1 MADYFDFFFKSKCS
15 QMAAEICRLIG
26 SPRLKVLYDIYHMQ
40 INEGCICDTIQIM
53 ENSLVIFTLQMHRD
67 VMSREQ
73 EKLII
78 RHN

>member
-1 MADYFDFFFKSKCS
+1 
-15 QMAAEICRLIG
+15 MAAEICRLIG

-40 INEGCICDTIQIM
+40 INEAVFATPLQIM
-53 ENSLVIFTLQMHRD
+53 EISLVIFTLQMHRD

-78 RHN
+78 RYN

>member
-26 SPRLKVLYDIYHMQ
+26 SPRLKVLYDIYLMKAVFA
-40 INEGCICDTIQIM
+40 TPLQIM
-53 ENSLVIFTLQMHRD
+53 EISLVIFTLQMHRD